1 MGFLDELFGAGNAGP
16 DYASDFNGPDK
27 QPGDFDLA
35 GLFKDQNFVR
45 GLGEAGKAVSSG
57 GSAGEVLG
65 DFSTNL
71 IRRRQAQKAAQKTRK
86 EGKTFQEQLLDAVRG
101 GSLLSSKDQNNAFDN
116 FSLDGDGNV
125 SLSMKNTP
133 QKLGYKP
140 NQPLEGRRI
149 PQPFGGADLPDFSNQ
164 SSGEIDFAGLD
175 PEDISMLLK
184 AEQQFGELSQRDA
197 QLILQERDRRE
208 TLAATSRDN
217 AAKLKDLAEQR
228 RATALQHSTDE
239 TAKVTAANTL
249 QDRMDARERLQAS
262 LRDNKTLTPLEKEKA
277 QLEIDKLGEEIK
289 KVKAETLK
297 LGRAVSLTPEQVLS
311 ADKDTRAALLK
322 IQDEKIP
329 LESAIELANFENNRV
344 NNPVFYKITPTV
356 KDAPGVYKW
365 GDDIPGEVLPI
376 FLPKNPKT
384 GVQITSQDVMDTARA
399 NNISPEEVLK
409 KWGLLK

>member
-45 GLGEAGKAVSSG
+45 CLGEAGKAVSSG

-329 LESAIELANFENNRV
+329 LESAIELANFENSRV